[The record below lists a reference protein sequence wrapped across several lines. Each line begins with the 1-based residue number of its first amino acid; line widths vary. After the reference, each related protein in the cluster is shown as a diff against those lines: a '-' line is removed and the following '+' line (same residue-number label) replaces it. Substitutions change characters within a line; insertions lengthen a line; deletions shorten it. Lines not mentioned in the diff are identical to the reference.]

1 VARYSLKRG
10 DTKPLRV
17 RLERADGTPIDLTG
31 STVRFLMAGSVPGL
45 PNIAA
50 SATVL
55 QGTLDPNG
63 NLYGKGMVEYVW
75 GVAETDVVGLYRSS
89 FEITDAAGDIE
100 SVPNEGHLSLQI
112 EPSP

>member
-1 VARYSLKRG
+1 
-10 DTKPLRV
+10 
-17 RLERADGTPIDLTG
+17 
-31 STVRFLMAGSVPGL
+31 
-45 PNIAA
+45 
-50 SATVL
+50 
-55 QGTLDPNG
+55 
-63 NLYGKGMVEYVW
+63 MVEYVW